1 MAMQSGAMV
10 VPDKIPVQWYNHQQ
24 QPPHYQV
31 DEREGCLMWLRGE
44 FAAANA
50 IIDALCHH
58 LMAVGEPG
66 EYDGVIGSVQQRRC
80 NWNPIL
86 HMQQYYSV
94 ADVVYA
100 LQQVGWRRQQKVVG
114 FEGGARMGGGGNEF
128 RRGGRGQR
136 GGLEVQNFG
145 GEMNK
150 KDLNNGY
157 CKSNLKM
164 IEKLDEGDKT
174 KVEKEEDS
182 EGSCNMDASGLVE
195 KSNLEVSP
203 KSFVAS
209 EICDGISVNIAEGLK
224 LYEDLFD
231 DSEILKLNNVVND
244 LRAAGK
250 RGQLQAF
257 YGDPFAL
264 SVIPSAYYDFGET
277 LTSVES
283 QLKRGT
289 VCQGNAL
296 PSMFILTS
304 TFVEELE
311 LTQRP
316 MKGHG
321 REMIQL
327 GVPIADAPP
336 EDEVASGTSRDP
348 KIEPIPVALQDVVER
363 LLNKNVVSTKPDSA
377 IIDIFNEGDHSQPN
391 IWPQWFGR
399 PVCVISLTVCEM
411 SFGKA
416 MPVDNPGS
424 YRCAL
429 KLSLSPGSTIVMQGR
444 SADVARHAI
453 PSLQRQRMLVTL
465 VKSQSKKTIG
475 GDAHH
480 FLPPTTTWAPPP
492 SRPPSHIRPGAAN
505 YFGPVTPAGVSPAR
519 QQLPP
524 PNGIQVQPMFVSA
537 PVAPGIAY
545 PAPVAL
551 PPTSAGWPAAPPRH
565 PQPRLP
571 VPGTGVFLPS
581 QGSSKSSNQTA
592 ATENNSMET
601 LGSAGKS
608 NGSRS
613 SPKVDGEATKQECNG
628 GSDESKEE
636 EQECS
641 GGAV

>member
-10 VPDKIPVQWYNHQQ
+10 VPDKIPLQWYNHQQ

-50 IIDALCHH
+50 IIDSLCHH

-86 HMQQYYSV
+86 HMQQYFSV

-114 FEGGARMGGGGNEF
+114 FEGGARMGGGGGKDF

-145 GEMNK
+145 GEMNG
-150 KDLNNGY
+150 KDLSNGY
-157 CKSNLKM
+157 FKSNLKM
-164 IEKLDEGDKT
+164 TEKLDEGDKA
-174 KVEKEEDS
+174 KVEEEEDKEVMGLDEKS
-182 EGSCNMDASGLVE
+182 EENGIASTQRSAQEAVAHADSEEEDRGSCSVDGFGLVE

-209 EICDGISVNIAEGLK
+209 EICDGKSVNIAEGLK

-231 DSEILKLNNVVND
+231 DSEILKLNNLVND

-250 RGQLQAF
+250 RGQLQ
-257 YGDPFAL
+257 G
-264 SVIPSAYYDFGET
+264 
-277 LTSVES
+277 
-283 QLKRGT
+283 Q
-289 VCQGNAL
+289 
-296 PSMFILTS
+296 
-304 TFVEELE
+304 TFVVLK
-311 LTQRP
+311 RP

-377 IIDIFNEGDHSQPN
+377 IIDIFNEGDHSQPH

-411 SFGKA
+411 SFGKVMA
-416 MPVDNPGS
+416 VDSPGS
-424 YRCAL
+424 YRGAL

-453 PSLQRQRMLVTL
+453 QSLQRQRILVTL
-465 VKSQSKKTIG
+465 VKSQSKKAIG
-475 GDAHH
+475 GDVHR
-480 FLPPTTTWAPPP
+480 FLPPSATWAPPP
-492 SRPPSHIRPGAAN
+492 SRSPSHIRPGAAKH
-505 YFGPVTPAGVSPAR
+505 FGPVPSTGR

-545 PAPVAL
+545 TAPVAL
-551 PPTSAGWPAAPPRH
+551 PPTSAGWPAAPPRHH

-581 QGSSKSSNQTA
+581 QGSSNSSNQQAT
-592 ATENNSMET
+592 TENNNIET
-601 LGSAGKS
+601 SGRAEDHSVGKS

-613 SPKVDGEATKQECNG
+613 SPKVDDEATKQECNG
-628 GSDESKEE
+628 NSNKE

-641 GGAV
+641 GGGV

>member
-182 EGSCNMDASGLVE
+182 EVTGLDEKSEENGTATTQRSTQEAVAHADAEAEDRGSCNMDASGLVE

-250 RGQLQAF
+250 RGQLQ
-257 YGDPFAL
+257 G
-264 SVIPSAYYDFGET
+264 
-277 LTSVES
+277 
-283 QLKRGT
+283 Q
-289 VCQGNAL
+289 
-296 PSMFILTS
+296 
-304 TFVEELE
+304 TFVALK
-311 LTQRP
+311 RP

>member
-1 MAMQSGAMV
+1 
-10 VPDKIPVQWYNHQQ
+10 
-24 QPPHYQV
+24 
-31 DEREGCLMWLRGE
+31 MWLRGE

-58 LMAVGEPG
+58 LRAVGDPG

-86 HMQQYYSV
+86 HMQQYFSV

-114 FEGGARMGGGGNEF
+114 FEGGARMGGGGGKEF

-145 GEMNK
+145 GEMNG

-157 CKSNLKM
+157 FKSNLKM
-164 IEKLDEGDKT
+164 IEKLDEGDKA
-174 KVEKEEDS
+174 KVEKKEEEVTEFDEKS
-182 EGSCNMDASGLVE
+182 EENGTATREKSTQGAVSHADVEAEDKGSCSVEGSGLVE

-203 KSFVAS
+203 KSFVAT
-209 EICDGISVNIAEGLK
+209 EICDGKSVNITEGLK

-231 DSEILKLNNVVND
+231 DSEILKLNNLVND

-250 RGQLQAF
+250 RGQLQ
-257 YGDPFAL
+257 G
-264 SVIPSAYYDFGET
+264 
-277 LTSVES
+277 
-283 QLKRGT
+283 Q
-289 VCQGNAL
+289 
-296 PSMFILTS
+296 
-304 TFVEELE
+304 TFVALK
-311 LTQRP
+311 RP

-336 EDEVASGTSRDP
+336 EDEVVAGTSRDP
-348 KIEPIPVALQDVVER
+348 KIEPIPVALQDVIER
-363 LLNKNVVSTKPDSA
+363 LLTKNVVSTKPDSA
-377 IIDIFNEGDHSQPN
+377 IIDIFNEGDHSQPH

-411 SFGKA
+411 SFGKVMA
-416 MPVDNPGS
+416 VDSPGN
-424 YRCAL
+424 YRGAL
-429 KLSLSPGSTIVMQGR
+429 KLSLSPGSTIIMQGR
-444 SADVARHAI
+444 SADIARHAI
-453 PSLQRQRMLVTL
+453 PSLQKQRMLLTL

-475 GDAHH
+475 GDVHRV
-480 FLPPTTTWAPPP
+480 LPPSATWAPPP
-492 SRPPSHIRPGAAN
+492 SRSPSHIRPGAAKH
-505 YFGPVTPAGVSPAR
+505 FGPVPSTGGVLPAPTAR

-537 PVAPGIAY
+537 TVAPGIAY

-565 PQPRLP
+565 PQPQPRLP

-581 QGSSKSSNQTA
+581 QGSGNSSNQPA
-592 ATENNSMET
+592 STEHNSIEM
-601 LGSAGKS
+601 S
-608 NGSRS
+608 NGPRS
-613 SPKVDGEATKQECNG
+613 SLKVDDEATHTEQECNG
-628 GSDESKEE
+628 SSDKLNEGAGILKEE
-636 EQECS
+636 EQEKS

>member
-100 LQQVGWRRQQKVVG
+100 LQQVGWRKQQKVVG
-114 FEGGARMGGGGNEF
+114 FEGVARMAGGGGGGGGKEF

-145 GEMNK
+145 GEMNG

-164 IEKLDEGDKT
+164 IEKLDEGDKA
-174 KVEKEEDS
+174 KVEKKEDTEVTELDEKSEETGTATTQRSTQEAVAHADA
-182 EGSCNMDASGLVE
+182 EAEDRGSCSVDGSGLVE
-195 KSNLEVSP
+195 KSKLEVSP

-209 EICDGISVNIAEGLK
+209 EICDGISVNITEGLK

-231 DSEILKLNNVVND
+231 DSEILKLNNLVHD

-250 RGQLQAF
+250 RGQLQ
-257 YGDPFAL
+257 G
-264 SVIPSAYYDFGET
+264 
-277 LTSVES
+277 
-283 QLKRGT
+283 Q
-289 VCQGNAL
+289 
-296 PSMFILTS
+296 
-304 TFVEELE
+304 TFVALK
-311 LTQRP
+311 RP

-348 KIEPIPVALQDVVER
+348 KIEPIPVALQDVVEK
-363 LLNKNVVSTKPDSA
+363 LLNKNVVSTRPDSA
-377 IIDIFNEGDHSQPN
+377 IIDIFNEGDHSQPH

-399 PVCVISLTVCEM
+399 PVCVISLTLCEM

-416 MPVDNPGS
+416 MPVDSPGS

-429 KLSLSPGSTIVMQGR
+429 KLSLAPGSTIVMQGR

-453 PSLQRQRMLVTL
+453 PSLQKQRMLVTL

-475 GDAHH
+475 GDAHR
-480 FLPPTTTWAPPP
+480 FVPPSTTWTPPP
-492 SRPPSHIRPGAAN
+492 SRSPSHIRPGAAK
-505 YFGPVTPAGVSPAR
+505 YFGPVPPPGVSPAR

-524 PNGIQVQPMFVSA
+524 PNGIQVPPMFVSA

-565 PQPRLP
+565 RQPRLP

-581 QGSSKSSNQTA
+581 QGSSNSSNQPA

-601 LGSAGKS
+601 SGRAEEHNAGKS
-608 NGSRS
+608 NGSGS
-613 SPKVDGEATKQECNG
+613 SPKVDDEATKQESNG
-628 GSDESKEE
+628 GSDKSKEE
-636 EQECS
+636 ELECS